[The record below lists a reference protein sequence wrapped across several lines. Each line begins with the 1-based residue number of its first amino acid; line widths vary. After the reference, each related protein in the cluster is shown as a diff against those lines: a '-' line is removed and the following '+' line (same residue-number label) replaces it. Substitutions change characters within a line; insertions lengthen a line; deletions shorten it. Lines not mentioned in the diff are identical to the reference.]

1 MRKFK
6 RVLIAVDFSEITR
19 DVVGVGCHF
28 AREYGAQ
35 VDFLH
40 VVEEGFLLL
49 GLDGMA
55 LPAED
60 LESIQAVVEARKAA
74 GREKMEEIEAI
85 ARKYDLSR
93 IETAIVEGHPATT
106 IVEEAHER
114 HADAVFV
121 GSHGWSGIKSFL
133 MGSVASKV
141 LKNARCSVMIIRPEV
156 KENEDD

>member
-6 RVLIAVDFSEITR
+6 KILIAVDFSEITM

-28 AREYGAQ
+28 AREYGAH

-60 LESIQAVVEARKAA
+60 LESINMVVEARKTA
-74 GREKMEEIEAI
+74 GREKMAEIEEI
-85 ARKYDLSR
+85 ARKYDLLPVTSD
-93 IETAIVEGHPATT
+93 IVEGHPATT
-106 IVEEAHER
+106 IVDVAQER
-114 HADAVFV
+114 KVDAIFV

-141 LKNARCSVMIIRPEV
+141 LKNASCSVMIIRPER
-156 KENEDD
+156 EETEE

>member
-6 RVLIAVDFSEITR
+6 KVLIAVDFSEITR

-60 LESIQAVVEARKAA
+60 LESIQMVVEARKTA
-74 GREKMEEIEAI
+74 GREKMEEIEEI
-85 ARKYDLSR
+85 ARKYDLSPVNSV
-93 IETAIVEGHPATT
+93 IVEGHPATT
-106 IVEEAHER
+106 IVDEAHER
-114 HADAVFV
+114 KIDAIFV
-121 GSHGWSGIKSFL
+121 GSHGWSGIKRFL

-141 LKNARCSVMIIRPEV
+141 LKNAMCSVMIIRPER
-156 KENEDD
+156 EETEE

>member
-6 RVLIAVDFSEITR
+6 KVLIAVDFSEITR
-19 DVVGVGCHF
+19 DVVSVGCHF

-60 LESIQAVVEARKAA
+60 LESIQMVVETRKAA
-74 GREKMEEIEAI
+74 GREKMAEIEEI
-85 ARKYDLSR
+85 ARKYDLLPVKSD
-93 IETAIVEGHPATT
+93 IVEGHPPTT
-106 IVEEAHER
+106 IVDVAQER
-114 HADAVFV
+114 KVDAIFV

-141 LKNARCSVMIIRPEV
+141 LKNARCSVMIIRPERG
-156 KENEDD
+156 ETEE

>member
-6 RVLIAVDFSEITR
+6 KILIAVDFSEITR

-28 AREYGAQ
+28 AREYGAK

-49 GLDGMA
+49 GLDGMS

-60 LESIQAVVEARKAA
+60 LESIQMVVEARKTA
-74 GREKMEEIEAI
+74 GREKMDELEAI

-93 IETAIVEGHPATT
+93 INSAIVEGHPATT
-106 IVEEAHER
+106 IVDEAYER
-114 HADAVFV
+114 QIDAIFV

-141 LKNARCSVMIIRPEV
+141 LKNARCSVMIIRPER
-156 KENEDD
+156 EGTQE

>member
-6 RVLIAVDFSEITR
+6 KVLIAVDFSEITR

-28 AREYGAQ
+28 AREYGAR

-60 LESIQAVVEARKAA
+60 LESIQMVVEARKTA
-74 GREKMEEIEAI
+74 GREKMAEIEEI
-85 ARKYDLSR
+85 ARKYDLLPVNSD
-93 IETAIVEGHPATT
+93 IVEGHPATT
-106 IVEEAHER
+106 IVDEAHDR
-114 HADAVFV
+114 QIDAIFV
-121 GSHGWSGIKSFL
+121 GSHGWSGIKRFL

-141 LKNARCSVMIIRPEV
+141 LKNAMCSVMIIRPERE
-156 KENEDD
+156 ENEE